1 MVVFGVA
8 VPFAGFILH
17 SSMLSNSRRV
27 PSALFWMVIE
37 MYPILVYVESE
48 SFVVIACSIS
58 FIVVVAMQDVA
69 RISIAAVARV
79 VRVAG
84 WRC

>member
-1 MVVFGVA
+1 MVVFGA

-27 PSALFWMVIE
+27 PSALFWSVIE
-37 MYPILVYVESE
+37 MYPILVYAGSD
-48 SFVVIACSIS
+48 SFVKGFSIS
-58 FIVVVAMQDVA
+58 SIVVLVMQDVA
-69 RISIAAVARV
+69 RISIAAIANV

-84 WRC
+84 

>member
-1 MVVFGVA
+1 MVVFGVD

-27 PSALFWMVIE
+27 PSALFWRVIE
-37 MYPILVYVESE
+37 MYPMLGDWKV
-48 SFVVIACSIS
+48 SFVLIVCSIS
-58 FIVVVAMQDVA
+58 SIVVVAMQDVA
-69 RISIAAVARV
+69 RISIAAVASV

-84 WRC
+84 